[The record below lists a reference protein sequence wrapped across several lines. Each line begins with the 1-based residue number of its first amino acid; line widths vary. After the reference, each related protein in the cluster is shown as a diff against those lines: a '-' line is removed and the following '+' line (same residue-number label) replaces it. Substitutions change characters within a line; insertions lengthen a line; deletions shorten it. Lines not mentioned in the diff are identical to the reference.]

1 VNATQDYETWI
12 LQTVQGGWFK
22 ELGPSIRAL
31 TSWDGGIPG
40 LVELD
45 KQLIDVAPFLAE
57 LDKRLCPANCRALR
71 GGARGVLVGY
81 QNAREILR
89 TIVAGWLAV
98 ENGALLS
105 AVQGMMRAGEIFTT
119 ALDLSV
125 MIGDGGP
132 KQ

>member
-57 LDKRLCPANCRALR
+57 LNKRLCPTNCHALR
-71 GGARGVLVGY
+71 EGARGVLLGY

-89 TIVAGWLAV
+89 VIVAGWLAV
-98 ENGALLS
+98 QDGALLK
-105 AVQGMMRAGEIFTT
+105 AVQAMSSAAYLFNV
-119 ALDLSV
+119 ALD
-125 MIGDGGP
+125 IGLMTDDSP

>member
-1 VNATQDYETWI
+1 MNATEQYETWI

-22 ELGPSIRAL
+22 EMGPSMRAL
-31 TSWDGGIPG
+31 IGLGNFEMEQ
-40 LVELD
+40 LVEVE

-71 GGARGVLVGY
+71 AGARGVLLGY
-81 QNAREILR
+81 QNATYI
-89 TIVAGWLAV
+89 THVAVAGWQAFPKLA
-98 ENGALLS
+98 E
-105 AVQGMMRAGEIFTT
+105 AVQGMMNAGDLFTT

-125 MIGDGGP
+125 MVGDGGC